1 MSKKAP
7 TTSYS
12 SSSSSSD
19 LDVLKQVFL
28 SRLGQGIVMTLKN
41 LKDYARKRKLVV
53 SSAQIQKIKRSW
65 PYVAKFETMKRKPK
79 YMSASILKFGT
90 LMIDIGFIEDH
101 KAYNKNISA
110 FLVGKEI
117 VSGCLGAVELR
128 NKSSSAIYEGLQKML
143 NKKTFNQIHTIV
155 MDREAAVKSEKFK
168 RRLLSAYGIST
179 HHIVSRNK
187 AYLAENGIHY
197 VKKQIGMKIAA
208 TGDRRWIGPVLQTI
222 VENYNNQK
230 IPNTTFRR
238 DGVTRRNT
246 LKFLSQKYKLKY
258 PSLLFNSATIL
269 GSDFKS
275 KKWKKN
281 IFRFDIGD
289 KVLLA
294 KKVYFKEELKK
305 KSRRNGEDSAAF
317 KPYARNKFL
326 TSAQFLKPSLTGG
339 YSDRVYTIKS
349 RYLKSNL
356 NYFWAILYRLKELP
370 QLQFYQS

>member
-1 MSKKAP
+1 MSQK
-7 TTSYS
+7 TV
-12 SSSSSSD
+12 SD
-19 LDVLKQVFL
+19 LDVLKQLFL
-28 SRLGQGIVMTLKN
+28 SRLSQGIVMTTKN
-41 LKDYARKRKLVV
+41 LRDYVRKHKLTV
-53 SSAQIQKIKRSW
+53 SSSQIQKVRRSW
-65 PYVAKFETMKRKPK
+65 PYVAKFEVMKRRPK

-101 KAYNKNISA
+101 KGYNNNISA

-168 RRLLSAYGIST
+168 RRLLDAYGIST

-187 AYLAENGIHY
+187 AYFAENGISY

-222 VENYNNQK
+222 VENYNSQK
-230 IPNTTFRR
+230 IPNTTFTR
-238 DGVTRRNT
+238 DGVTRQNT
-246 LKFLSQKYKLKY
+246 QKFLSQKYKLKY
-258 PSLLFNSATIL
+258 PSLLFNSATVF
-269 GSDFKS
+269 GSDFKN
-275 KKWKKN
+275 KKWKRN
-281 IFRFDIGD
+281 IFRFNIGD

-305 KSRRNGEDSAAF
+305 RSQQNREDAAF
-317 KPYARNKFL
+317 KPYARNKYL

-339 YSDRVYTIKS
+339 YSNRVYTIKS